1 MSPDFRFQAGQD
13 PAPAGGTRLTP
24 GPHPVMSRWARY
36 RVAFMTILKK
46 EILRFSRIWIQTLL
60 PSVITTALYFVI
72 FGRLI
77 GERIGPMG
85 GFAYL
90 DFIVPGLVLMSV
102 ITNAYSNVV
111 SSFYSSKFSHF
122 IEELLVAPVPNWVI
136 LAGYVAGGVV
146 RGLAVGLAV
155 TLVALVFT
163 DLQIHSIL
171 TSLVI
176 FSLTAILFALGGF
189 INAVYANSFDDISI
203 IPTFVLTPLTYLGG
217 VFYSIDLLP
226 EFWRWLSQ
234 ANPVLYMV
242 NAFRYGFL
250 GVSDIDLGLAL
261 TIILGFIVA
270 LTFYSLR
277 LLDRGVGI
285 KT

>member
-155 TLVALVFT
+155 TLVALIFT

-176 FSLTAILFALGGF
+176 FTLTAILFALGGF

-261 TIILGFIVA
+261 AIILGFIVA